1 MPMGETESQ
10 LLISSMYAIEAAVEV
25 IRSLKDIAY
34 VNTEL
39 NTISRAVDAIK
50 IRNSSV
56 LFEALYKE
64 KL

>member
-1 MPMGETESQ
+1 MGETESQ